1 MSQKPY
7 NASVSVAFVYL
18 VLDNVFI
25 AWSNF
30 GNPGE
35 YILNTKSNGLYWYWS
50 TTLAI
55 NLFTFCGHPNCL
67 CMLEGIIE
75 FYYATFWNIALFAKH
90 NWLYICICTL
100 KHSNDLT
107 TVMVFSDIS
116 LQQYLGK
123 TKMHDIQLCFIIMVR
138 LTWTNKIYM
147 ISIHNQKIIINRDQQ
162 QFYELFYL
170 VLS

>member
-1 MSQKPY
+1 MC
-7 NASVSVAFVYL
+7 
-18 VLDNVFI
+18 FI

-30 GNPGE
+30 SNPGE

-90 NWLYICICTL
+90 NWLYIC
-100 KHSNDLT
+100 SNIQNIFDNRYVYNWQIVADNVWT
-107 TVMVFSDIS
+107 
-116 LQQYLGK
+116 K
-123 TKMHDIQLCFIIMVR
+123 TKMHHILFKLLARGITIIDSI
-138 LTWTNKIYM
+138 LTHFSWL
-147 ISIHNQKIIINRDQQ
+147 IS
-162 QFYELFYL
+162 LWGA
-170 VLS
+170 